1 MKILL
6 ASISLLLT
14 SSAGLAAE
22 PAATARLTTAQ
33 VIANAERLELARQ
46 FVALSQPAGDIL
58 DMIRESALYAASE
71 QLGPDADDAT
81 RAEVE
86 QNVDRVLAK
95 FTPKFEAQRPAIL
108 DAYAQAYAR
117 QFTTEELRVLV
128 AFGSSAAGKHFLAS
142 TVDIET
148 DPVVATAN
156 KLLSDALLPVLDEFK
171 KDACAQHAA
180 QRVAMGEK
188 AVCPLSEA
196 DESRSL

>member
-148 DPVVATAN
+148 DPRYGPTGIGWPGQGDPSVSKASSSFA
-156 KLLSDALLPVLDEFK
+156 
-171 KDACAQHAA
+171 KDAAKDQPDPGWVSALPSAQKC
-180 QRVAMGEK
+180 G
-188 AVCPLSEA
+188 
-196 DESRSL
+196 